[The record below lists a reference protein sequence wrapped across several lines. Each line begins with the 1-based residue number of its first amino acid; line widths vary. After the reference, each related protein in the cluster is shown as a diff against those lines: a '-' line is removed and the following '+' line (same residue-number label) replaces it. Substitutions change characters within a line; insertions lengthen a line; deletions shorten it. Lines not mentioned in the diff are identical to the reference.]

1 MLRIAI
7 LGSKGFIGSFLVDKL
22 NNSLNIE
29 EIDKDELDVLDFE
42 DLEKWMKGTESEV
55 IINCIAYT
63 NVDKAEEEKELSEK
77 LNKNFPEKLGFL
89 AKKYGKFLIHLS
101 SDFVFSGT
109 KTFPGPYKETD
120 ILPNSEYKKIGWYA
134 YTKLLGEQSI
144 QKTECRFA
152 IIRLSLPFG
161 NASSEKDLVLKTLQ
175 VIDKGYALFTDQL
188 ITQTYLPDLASAVK
202 KIIDSHST
210 GMFHV
215 ACHPRIT
222 PYDFAV
228 YIQKLR
234 KGDTNL
240 SKGSLQKY
248 IKKNNTAPRPI
259 FGGLDTTSTQEKL
272 GIEFHNI
279 EEALKEFMQNLP
291 VN

>member
-1 MLRIAI
+1 MHKVAI
-7 LGSKGFIGSFLVDKL
+7 LGSKGFIGSFLVEKL
-22 NNSLNIE
+22 NGSMNIE
-29 EIDKDELDVLDFE
+29 EIDKDELDVLNFK
-42 DLEKWMKGTESEV
+42 DLEKWIKDTESET
-55 IINCIAYT
+55 IINCVAYT

-77 LNKNFPEKLGFL
+77 LNKNFPERLGLL
-89 AKKYGKFLIHLS
+89 AKRYGKFLIHLS

-134 YTKLLGEQSI
+134 YTKLFGEQSI
-144 QKTECRFA
+144 QKTKCSFA

-161 NASSEKDLVLKTLQ
+161 NAGSEKDLVLKTLQ
-175 VIDKGYALFTDQL
+175 VIDKGYALFTDQH
-188 ITQTYLPDLASAVK
+188 ITQTYLPDLVRAVK
-202 KIIDSHST
+202 KITNTHST
-210 GMFHV
+210 GVFHI

-234 KGDTNL
+234 KGDMNL

-259 FGGLDTTSTQEKL
+259 FGGLDTTATQEKL

-279 EEALKEFMQNLP
+279 EEALKEFIQDLP